1 MELLSFSVFNVLTVS
16 EKQRANRTAG
26 NVGGNERFPPTTLV
40 HKRRS
45 AMPRELTDDEKK
57 SYKKW
62 LANGELK
69 SIQEAFGAEY
79 ADRAATYIAKKWIAA
94 LRL

>member
-1 MELLSFSVFNVLTVS
+1 
-16 EKQRANRTAG
+16 
-26 NVGGNERFPPTTLV
+26 
-40 HKRRS
+40 
-45 AMPRELTDDEKK
+45 MPRELTDDEKK

-62 LANGELK
+62 LANGKLK

>member
-1 MELLSFSVFNVLTVS
+1 MELLSFSVFDVLIVS

-62 LANGELK
+62 LANGEL
-69 SIQEAFGAEY
+69 
-79 ADRAATYIAKKWIAA
+79 
-94 LRL
+94 